1 MDQQLAALNLQLDLE
16 QIRQEVLPAELDRW
30 AIALVGPVCLDVSL
44 SPGRDPVERYQAR
57 LTWPDY
63 PDRPPSVRFVEPAT
77 GRLDLSRAWPDFPGV
92 RPPQDISAPWT
103 SDGHAAHPE
112 WHADS
117 RYRWSSHGNPLLRIL
132 RTLQE
137 QLDDEYLG
145 RFP

>member
-1 MDQQLAALNLQLDLE
+1 MDEQLAALNLAQDLE
-16 QIRQEVLPAELDRW
+16 QICRDAPRTEQARW
-30 AIALVGPVCLDVSL
+30 TIEWVSPVCLDVSL
-44 SPGRDPVERYQAR
+44 SPDGDPAERYQAR

-63 PDRPPSVRFVEPAT
+63 PNRPPSVRFVDPAT
-77 GRLDLSRAWPDFPGV
+77 GSLNIPEAWPHFPGV
-92 RPPQDISAPWT
+92 RPPQDVCAPWT

-117 RYRWSSHGNPLLRIL
+117 VYRSSSHGNPLLRIL

-137 QLDDEYLG
+137 QLDANYLG